1 MTVTPQLLA
10 ALLAVAVAAPSAAQ
24 HDPAA
29 HHGRAA
35 DGPRGLSADE
45 AAGLAEGRG
54 LGMARPAELHGYPGP
69 LHVLELAE
77 PLGLT
82 DDQRAEAERLRA
94 AMLDEAVALGERI
107 LLAERHLD
115 ALFVHEEASADA
127 VGRMTGHIAEMHGQL
142 RAVHLR
148 AHLAMRDALGPDQL
162 AAYAQLRG
170 YAE

>member
-1 MTVTPQLLA
+1 MTVSTLLA
-10 ALLAVAVAAPSAAQ
+10 ALLAVAVAAPAAAQ

-29 HHGRAA
+29 HPGHAS
-35 DGPRGLSADE
+35 DGPTGVSADE
-45 AAGLAEGRG
+45 AVGLANGHG

-94 AMLDEAVALGERI
+94 AMLADAVELGERI
-107 LLAERHLD
+107 LGAERHLD
-115 ALFVHEEASADA
+115 ALFAYEEASADA
-127 VGRMTGHIAEMHGQL
+127 VERMTGHIAEMRGQL

-148 AHLAMRDALGPDQL
+148 AHLAMRDALTPDQL
-162 AAYAQLRG
+162 ATYGRLRG
-170 YAE
+170 HTE